1 MSDNVFEEIGKIF
14 EITQDTSIEFKK
26 MYGFTFVFKKRIIS
40 FRDEISSAEIKP
52 LGIIYDENGEYY
64 FAPIHR
70 SVNISEVVK
79 EYVNI

>member
-1 MSDNVFEEIGKIF
+1 MSDNVLEEIRETFG
-14 EITQDTSIEFKK
+14 ITQETIIEFKEL
-26 MYGFTFVFKKRIIS
+26 YGFTFVFKKRILY
-40 FRDEISSAEIKP
+40 FRDYVASAEISP

-79 EYVNI
+79 EYVKI